1 MLFCLL
7 VSSIFEKKILP
18 VSMITVRLD
27 EIDLVS
33 LHRFLSDLRGKNAE
47 YEERMMQINKELHG
61 AKEFA
66 KNLKIDLKVK
76 LIILIVKNLFIGEL
90 SERSK

>member
-1 MLFCLL
+1 MG
-7 VSSIFEKKILP
+7 SA
-18 VSMITVRLD
+18 
-27 EIDLVS
+27 
-33 LHRFLSDLRGKNAE
+33 HRSLSDLRGKNAE

-61 AKEFA
+61 AQEFA

-90 SERSK
+90 SESSK